1 MIGNLIISARE
12 EPIVKKFIVVL
23 SIFGM
28 MLGSACGGTKQLK
41 STPTIEASATFTS
54 IPATETPI
62 PTETT
67 IPTETPIPTLTP
79 TPLPYVEN
87 YVNGI
92 DLGPYLTGDP
102 NSGDDISESELRD
115 LIERVAPY
123 TIWIRTY
130 GTENG
135 LEYAGA
141 IAGEFGLPF
150 AATAWLSSDLE
161 ANRKQMESL
170 IEMAKNDEVN
180 LAIIGNETLL
190 RGDLTVRELMIYID
204 WFKEEVPGVP
214 VTTTDV
220 WSELKQYPE
229 LIESIDMVAVNVY
242 PYWDN
247 VKLENSISSIQA
259 WYEDAKATVESISP
273 EKEIIIAETGW
284 PSCGENGDPTSQ
296 QYYLANLN
304 AFAEEM
310 DINYFWFEA
319 YDEPWKAEYE
329 GEAGAC
335 WGLWD
340 NEEQLKPE
348 IEKFFSGDIDASI
361 IKSAGDPSLELTYIP
376 LMGDTDDLEGM
387 VHFVNPDEYQ
397 VAVYIYVPDAGGWWT
412 KPFYDYP
419 LTEIDEGGYWACPII
434 TGGIDEQA
442 TRIAVFLIPEG
453 YTPPLANGMSSLPQ
467 SLYNASVS
475 EVEVSR

>member
-1 MIGNLIISARE
+1 MKKSLIIVS
-12 EPIVKKFIVVL
+12 IIGMVL
-23 SIFGM
+23 CCG
-28 MLGSACGGTKQLK
+28 CGGSKQLK
-41 STPTIEASATFTS
+41 STPTSEATATFTS
-54 IPATETPI
+54 IPATETPL
-62 PTETT
+62 
-67 IPTETPIPTLTP
+67 PTLTS
-79 TPLPYVEN
+79 TPMPEVVYQLSG
-87 YVNGI
+87 VN
-92 DLGPYLTGDP
+92 LGPYLTGDP
-102 NSGDDISESELRD
+102 NLGATVSETEIRD
-115 LIERVAPY
+115 LIERIAPY
-123 TIWIRTY
+123 TYWVRTY

-141 IAGEFGLPF
+141 IAHEYGLSI
-150 AATAWLSSDLE
+150 AVTAWLSSDLE

-229 LIESIDMVAVNVY
+229 LIESMDVVAVNVY

-284 PSCGENGDPTSQ
+284 PSCGKNGDPASQ

-340 NEEQLKPE
+340 NEGQLKPE
-348 IEKFFSGDIDASI
+348 SEEFFSGDIDESI
-361 IKSAGDPSLELTYIP
+361 IESAGEPSLELTYIP
-376 LMGDTDDLEGM
+376 LMGETDDLEGM